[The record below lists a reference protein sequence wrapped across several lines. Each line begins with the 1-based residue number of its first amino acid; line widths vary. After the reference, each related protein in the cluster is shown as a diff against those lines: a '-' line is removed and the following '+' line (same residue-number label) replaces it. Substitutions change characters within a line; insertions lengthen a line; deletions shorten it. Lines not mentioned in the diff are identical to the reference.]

1 MDAGFVVVACGGG
14 GIPIIEQDGHAVGVE
29 AVIDKDL
36 GGQRL
41 ATLIGANI
49 FVILTDVDGAYTNYG
64 TPKQELIK
72 EATSGLLK
80 NYLRDGQFKEGSMAP
95 KVEAAIRFVEAGGEQ
110 RSNRSPRKP
119 NRSRRRKDWN
129 PSRHAKSLIQITARK
144 KSEQVTNMVS
154 FVGKWKGKHFLDT
167 DDFSQEQIKEVLDA
181 ADVLRKLF
189 RSRKEHHYL
198 PGKTLFM
205 MFYNRSLRTRNSF
218 EAGMYQLGGHAHFL
232 SPQDVYTPA
241 LPEDMIAYQTEA
253 ISDVSRVLSRY
264 GDAIAIRIYGD
275 AAKWNIGR
283 GHKVVREFAK
293 YATIPVLNMED
304 DMYHPFQALADC
316 AGYEKCYSKIERK
329 ETRRLLC
336 LLWRAE
342 ATCCPPKRGSDWN
355 ATRNGRCSRAPTR
368 IRTGRRCS

>member
-1 MDAGFVVVACGGG
+1 
-14 GIPIIEQDGHAVGVE
+14 
-29 AVIDKDL
+29 
-36 GGQRL
+36 
-41 ATLIGANI
+41 
-49 FVILTDVDGAYTNYG
+49 
-64 TPKQELIK
+64 
-72 EATSGLLK
+72 
-80 NYLRDGQFKEGSMAP
+80 
-95 KVEAAIRFVEAGGEQ
+95 
-110 RSNRSPRKP
+110 
-119 NRSRRRKDWN
+119 
-129 PSRHAKSLIQITARK
+129 
-144 KSEQVTNMVS
+144 MVS

-181 ADVLRKLF
+181 ADVLRRLF

-241 LPEDMIAYQTEA
+241 LPEDMVAYQTEA

-283 GHKVVREFAK
+283 GHKVVQEFAK

-304 DMYHPFQALADC
+304 DMYHPFQALAD
-316 AGYEKCYSKIERK
+316 AQAMRNAIPKLKGKKLVVSYAYSGGLKPLAVPQSEVLIGTQLGMDVVLAHPQGFELEDVVLDAAKKNADRYGGGFDVVNDMKEAFDGADVVYPKAWSPKNYFPPHRDSLDKTGATTYQDQYKDWICTQEMMDLTTKGKYMHCGPADRGQEVTDEVIDNESYSLYFEQAENRLHAQKAVMAMVMGDRRTTHRK
-329 ETRRLLC
+329 
-336 LLWRAE
+336 
-342 ATCCPPKRGSDWN
+342 
-355 ATRNGRCSRAPTR
+355 
-368 IRTGRRCS
+368 